1 MLPQTDLQV
10 KHFFEQNNRF
20 KTLQC
25 QTTSEFWSKRSAN
38 HIIAHSDRYKQIQVN
53 SQQLTQ
59 CLAFDIDHD
68 DPMIYTDFNLPA
80 PTIITL
86 NKNNG
91 RSHLLYY
98 LKAPVN
104 THSDIA
110 KNYLADI
117 YDAVTNTLQADTN
130 YSTYNTKNF
139 LNTDLY
145 RVYGSLETREL
156 GDFREFLKIQPKKEK
171 RPAISYFSRN
181 CELFDTVRFY
191 AYRVKRDFTSYESFF
206 EHIHRKAQE
215 TNIGL
220 FTNPL
225 PYKEVRDT
233 AKSIS
238 KWTWGN
244 EVPGVWNW
252 QGYTKKDPKIVSA
265 KRAEIAASARRS
277 ETQERLKA
285 LAAERKKTKIREQN
299 RLRQAKKRANN
310 QA

>member
-59 CLAFDIDHD
+59 CLAFDVDHD
-68 DPMIYTDFNLPA
+68 DPMIYADYNLPV

-86 NKNNG
+86 NKDNG

-117 YDAVTNTLQADTN
+117 YDAVTSTLQADQN
-130 YSTYNTKNF
+130 YSAYNTKNF

-156 GDFREFLKIQPKKEK
+156 GDFRAFISTNNARPQKEK
-171 RPAISYFSRN
+171 KPAISYFSRN
-181 CELFDTVRFY
+181 CELFDTIRFY
-191 AYRVKRDFTSYESFF
+191 AYRIKRDFVSYESFF
-206 EHIHRKAQE
+206 AHILHKAQI
-215 TNIGL
+215 TNTSI
-220 FTNPL
+220 FSEPL
-225 PYKEVRDT
+225 PHKEVKDT
-233 AKSIS
+233 AKSIT
-238 KWTWGN
+238 KWTWEN

-252 QGYTKKDPKIVSA
+252 GGYTKKDPKVVSA
-265 KRAEIAASARRS
+265 KRAEIAAQARRS
-277 ETQERLKA
+277 ETREKIAKA
-285 LAAERKKTKIREQN
+285 RINRKREVFFEF
-299 RLRQAKKRANN
+299 
-310 QA
+310 